1 MWAFLSKR
9 LRMWLILAVAAPVV
23 GWLLG
28 KVGDLIEKRRGP
40 NAVSR
45 TLHQGRG
52 WLQRR
57 TKGPLSAKP
66 DSERPAR

>member
-9 LRMWLILAVAAPVV
+9 FRMWLILAVAAPVI

-28 KVGDLIEKRRGP
+28 KIGDLIEKRRGP
-40 NAVSR
+40 NAFSR

>member
-9 LRMWLILAVAAPVV
+9 LRMWLILAVAAPLV

-28 KVGDLIEKRRGP
+28 KLGDLIERRRGP

-45 TLHQGRG
+45 TLQQGRG

-57 TKGPLSAKP
+57 TKGPLAGTP